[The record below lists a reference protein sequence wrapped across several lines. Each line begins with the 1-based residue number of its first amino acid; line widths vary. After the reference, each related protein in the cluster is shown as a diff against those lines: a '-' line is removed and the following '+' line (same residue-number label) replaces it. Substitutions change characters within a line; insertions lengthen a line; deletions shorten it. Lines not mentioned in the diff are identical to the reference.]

1 MGVVILA
8 IVNFVVLTVVS
19 RLIQKL
25 YMKITGASV
34 VFFDGKK
41 RIGTILVASIVLAT
55 LGI

>member
-8 IVNFVVLTVVS
+8 IVNFVVLVIAS

-25 YMKITGASV
+25 YMKITGADV

-41 RIGTILVASIVLAT
+41 RIATIIGASIVLAMI
-55 LGI
+55 GI